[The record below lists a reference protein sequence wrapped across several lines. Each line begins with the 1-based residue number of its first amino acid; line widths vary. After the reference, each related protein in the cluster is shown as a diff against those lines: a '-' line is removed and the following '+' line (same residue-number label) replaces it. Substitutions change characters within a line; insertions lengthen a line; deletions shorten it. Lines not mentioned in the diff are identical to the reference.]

1 MAIQMQQRLLWGGG
15 ILVLASSWFLPT
27 GQELV
32 GGITVPLVLGCGG
45 IALWLKVWSGRQ
57 RAIAPDPT
65 HISSVV
71 LEQTMART
79 KEMIHELE
87 GITPEPIT
95 VSLQQHL
102 AQLKT
107 ERDRQELH
115 LVVMGGPG
123 VGKSTLRTLLQTQ
136 WLPHLSVS
144 CTLTEQD
151 LPTLAPIAA
160 QDVIDPSAGSL
171 TALPET
177 ITQADLAL
185 YVIQGDLTAA
195 EYQCWQQLQAQ
206 RHRVLVIF
214 NQQDQYL
221 PAQRSLLQQTL
232 QQRLQSDLVPEDL
245 VAITTQ
251 PQPVRVR
258 RHQRDGTYTEVLEHP
273 TPQLDALTQR
283 LTQVITTETE
293 QLILQQTYRKTRH
306 LQTQIQ
312 HQLNLARRQLALPI
326 IERYQWITAATAFAN
341 PFATLDL
348 LAAAAITGK
357 MVIELGHL
365 YKLKFSLDQAQAVA
379 TTLATTLLKLGLVE
393 VSTQALSSLLK
404 GHTLTFVA
412 GGLIQG
418 TSAAH
423 LSRVAGLSLV
433 EHFQTL
439 SATASKTPEANWQPQ
454 QLKQILTR
462 VFQEEQRLDML
473 KNLVTQ
479 AVAEGRL
486 SAIGRFQQQGKVLET
501 AS

>member
-1 MAIQMQQRLLWGGG
+1 
-15 ILVLASSWFLPT
+15 
-27 GQELV
+27 
-32 GGITVPLVLGCGG
+32 
-45 IALWLKVWSGRQ
+45 
-57 RAIAPDPT
+57 
-65 HISSVV
+65 
-71 LEQTMART
+71 
-79 KEMIHELE
+79 
-87 GITPEPIT
+87 
-95 VSLQQHL
+95 
-102 AQLKT
+102 
-107 ERDRQELH
+107 
-115 LVVMGGPG
+115 
-123 VGKSTLRTLLQTQ
+123 
-136 WLPHLSVS
+136 
-144 CTLTEQD
+144 
-151 LPTLAPIAA
+151 
-160 QDVIDPSAGSL
+160 
-171 TALPET
+171 
-177 ITQADLAL
+177 
-185 YVIQGDLTAA
+185 
-195 EYQCWQQLQAQ
+195 
-206 RHRVLVIF
+206 
-214 NQQDQYL
+214 
-221 PAQRSLLQQTL
+221 
-232 QQRLQSDLVPEDL
+232 VPEDL
-245 VAITTQ
+245 VAIATQ
-251 PQPVRVR
+251 PQPVKVR
-258 RHQRDGTYTEVLEHP
+258 RHHRDGTYTEVLEHP

-348 LAAAAITGK
+348 LAAAAITGN